1 MDTFLQGQG
10 QAHGKIILMGEHAV
24 VYGQPAIALPFPKT
38 TITTEINPNEEA
50 LILDCQF
57 YQGALQTASQELKS
71 IKTIIRAVID
81 HLALPNQL
89 TISIKSSILAERGM
103 GSSAAVAVATV
114 RALYDY
120 ANVTLNQSELLDWVG
135 QAEKIAHGNPSGID
149 AAATSGN
156 HPLYYQ
162 KNSPIEVFPMK
173 LTNATLIVADTG
185 IKGKTREAVADVAHL
200 LDINAVETTAR
211 ITTLGQLTEASRQ
224 AILLDQSKL
233 LGESMND
240 AHEILRDLTV
250 SNEQLD
256 AFAMIARNAGAVGA
270 KLTGGGRGGCLIALS
285 DDPENTFSIQLALK
299 EAGAVT
305 TWMQQLGVQ
314 A

>member
-1 MDTFLQGQG
+1 MEMLLQGHG

-38 TITTEINPNEEA
+38 MITTAVSPNEEA

-57 YQGALQTASQELKS
+57 YHGALQTASQELKS

-89 TISIKSSILAERGM
+89 TITIQSTIPAERGM

-120 ANVTLNQSELLDWVG
+120 AKVMLNQSELLDWVG

-162 KNSPIEVFPMK
+162 KNNPIEVFPMK

-200 LDINAVETTAR
+200 LDIDRAETTTR
-211 ITTLGQLTEASRQ
+211 INALGQLTEASRQ
-224 AILLDQSKL
+224 AILLNQPRL

-240 AHEILRDLTV
+240 AHELLRSLTV

-256 AFAMIARNAGAVGA
+256 ALAGIARAAGAVGA

-285 DDPENTFSIQLALK
+285 DDPDSISSIQDALIA
-299 EAGAVT
+299 AGAVT
-305 TWMQQLGVQ
+305 TWTQQLGVQ
-314 A
+314 Q